1 MNGDAADCI
10 ADDTSQAQ
18 KSGTTDRQLVGRMK
32 TSEIDWAT
40 APEPLDYAA
49 AVAFMERR
57 VAAIAAGSAR
67 ELIWLVEHPPVY
79 TAGTSARP
87 EDLIDRDRLPGHRTG
102 RGGQYTYHG
111 PGQRVVY
118 VMVDVR
124 RRFEGDVRRFVGV
137 LEDIVIQTLAG
148 FGIHGEVR
156 CGRVGVW
163 VARPELGP
171 HREDKIAALGIRI
184 RRGISFHG
192 LALNIDPDLSHFD
205 GIVPCG
211 ISEHGVTSLRDL
223 GQGLAMSELDAA
235 LKQVCARELG
245 ELRDVGVIGYDA
257 MTDAR
262 ET

>member
-1 MNGDAADCI
+1 MKGDAADCI
-10 ADDTSQAQ
+10 ADGTSQAQ

-57 VAAIAAGSAR
+57 VAAIATGSAR
-67 ELIWLVEHPPVY
+67 ELIWLIEHPPVY

-87 EDLIDRDRLPGHRTG
+87 EDLIDPDRFPVHRTG

-118 VMVDVR
+118 VMVNVR
-124 RRFEGDVRRFVGV
+124 RRFEGDVKRFVGV

-245 ELRDVGVIGYDA
+245 ELRDVGVIGGDA

-262 ET
+262 KT